1 MASYV
6 TIDFETANP
15 QRASAC
21 AVGVVRVDDGRVT
34 SLWSTLID
42 PETDFA
48 SMNVAVHGIRPEDV
62 IGAPTFP
69 EVAAEIA
76 ATAAGSEALVA
87 HNASF
92 DVQVLGRSAER
103 YGLGLPPISFACTR
117 VLARH
122 WWPGLPTYGL
132 GYLVHQ
138 LQLLDRIGEGSHHEA
153 LWDAKACQ
161 AVTELGLQA
170 AGAATLTD
178 AMREAGV
185 RVGTLTADGS
195 YRGCVTRG
203 GGGGSKFVP
212 SALQP
217 SPDAEPSADHPLF
230 GVTVCFTGNLDHL
243 TRRDAGQLVVDA
255 GGEVVNNMSRRVN
268 LLVVGDLDPERLAG
282 HKTSS
287 KVRKA
292 AELAAEGH
300 PIEVIDPADFMAMVA
315 R

>member
-1 MASYV
+1 VASYV

-21 AVGVVRVDDGRVT
+21 AVGVVRVDDDRIT
-34 SLWSTLID
+34 RAWSTLID

-48 SMNVAVHGIRPEDV
+48 PMNIAVHGIRPKDV
-62 IGAPTFP
+62 VGAPTFP
-69 EVAAEIA
+69 EVVAEIV
-76 ATAAGSEALVA
+76 ATAEGTEALVA

-92 DVQVLGRSAER
+92 DVQVLARSAER
-103 YGLGLPPISFACTR
+103 YGLELAPISFACTR

-138 LQLLDRIGEGSHHEA
+138 LELLARIGEGSHHEA
-153 LWDAKACQ
+153 LWDARACQ
-161 AVTELGLQA
+161 AIAELGLQT
-170 AGAATLTD
+170 AGAVTLAD
-178 AMREAGV
+178 ALGAVSV
-185 RVGTLTADGS
+185 RLGTLTVDGR

-203 GGGGSKFVP
+203 GGGNFVP

-217 SPDAEPSADHPLF
+217 SPDAEPSPDHPLF
-230 GVTVCFTGNLDHL
+230 GVVVCFTGNLEHL
-243 TRRDAGQLVVDA
+243 TRRDAAQLVVDA

-268 LLVVGDLDPERLAG
+268 LLVVGELDPERLAG
-282 HKTSS
+282 HQTSS

-300 PIEVIDPADFMAMVA
+300 PIEVVDPADFAALVA

>member
-21 AVGVVRVDDGRVT
+21 AVGVVRVDDDRIT
-34 SLWSTLID
+34 RTWSTLID
-42 PETDFA
+42 PETAFS
-48 SMNVAVHGIRPEDV
+48 SMNIAVHGIRPDDV
-62 IGAPTFP
+62 VGAPTFP
-69 EVAAEIA
+69 EVAAEII
-76 ATAAGSEALVA
+76 ATAEGTEGLVA

-92 DVQVLGRSAER
+92 DVQVLGRSSER
-103 YGLGLPPISFACTR
+103 YGLQLGPVPFACTR

-138 LQLLDRIGEGSHHEA
+138 LELLDRIGEGSHHEA

-161 AVTELGLQA
+161 AIAELGLQR
-170 AGAATLTD
+170 AGVATLTD
-178 AMREAGV
+178 ALAAAGV
-185 RVGTLTADGS
+185 QAGMLTRGGD
-195 YRGCVTRG
+195 YRGCVSRG
-203 GGGGSKFVP
+203 GGVSFLP

-217 SPDAEPSADHPLF
+217 SPGAEPSPDHPLY
-230 GVTVCFTGNLDHL
+230 GVTVCFTGNLEHL
-243 TRRDAGQLVVDA
+243 TRKDAAQLVIDA
-255 GGEVVNNMSRRVN
+255 GGDVVSNMSKRVN
-268 LLVVGDLDPERLAG
+268 LLVVGGLDPERLAG
-282 HKTSS
+282 HTTSS

-292 AELAAEGH
+292 AELAAQGH
-300 PIEVIDPADFMAMVA
+300 PIEVVDPADFARLVA

>member
-21 AVGVVRVDDGRVT
+21 AVGVVRVDHGRVT
-34 SLWSTLID
+34 RSWSTLID

-48 SMNVAVHGIRPEDV
+48 PMNIAVHGIRPEDV
-62 IGAPTFP
+62 VGAPTFP
-69 EVAAEIA
+69 EVAAEILIMA
-76 ATAAGSEALVA
+76 EDTEALVA
-87 HNASF
+87 HNAAF

-103 YGLGLPPISFACTR
+103 YGLELPPISFACTR
-117 VLARH
+117 VMARH

-138 LQLLDRIGEGSHHEA
+138 LELLDRIGEGSHHEA

-161 AVTELGLQA
+161 ALVALGLQT
-170 AGAATLTD
+170 AGAATLLD
-178 AMREAGV
+178 ALGTARV
-185 RVGTLTADGS
+185 RPGTLTAGGG
-195 YRGCVTRG
+195 YRGCVSRGGRG
-203 GGGGSKFVP
+203 GGNFVP

-217 SPDAEPSADHPLF
+217 RPDAEPSADHPLF
-230 GVTVCFTGNLDHL
+230 GVTVCFTGNMDHL
-243 TRRDAGQLVVDA
+243 TRRDAAQLVVDA

-268 LLVVGDLDPERLAG
+268 LLVVGNLSPERLAG
-282 HKTSS
+282 HQTSS
-287 KVRKA
+287 KVRRA

-300 PIEVIDPADFMAMVA
+300 PIEVIDPTDFAALVA